1 MEVDNV
7 KITAIQAQKRK
18 GRYNIFIDGH
28 YRFPVSDEV
37 LIQFRLHKD
46 QEITDD
52 QIKVI
57 TDADSTSKAYNK
69 ALDYLSYQLRTEKE
83 IIQYLQQ
90 HEFTDLQIEP
100 VLQRLRTQGYINDL
114 EYAKSYVR
122 TIAKTSD
129 KGPKVITQNLR
140 KKGVLENDIETALD
154 EFPFEDQLQNS
165 IKIAQKLA
173 HKYHREAFKIQI
185 QKIKNGLFAKGF
197 SSEIATEAINQ
208 LGLEKNEDQE
218 KEQLHLQGA
227 KIMRRYQRLPLSQ
240 RNQKVKMALYRKG
253 FSMDEINQ
261 FIDEQN

>member
-28 YRFPVSDEV
+28 YRFPVSEEI
-37 LIQFRLHKD
+37 LIQFRLHKN

-57 TDADSTSKAYNK
+57 TNADSISKAYNK

-90 HEFTDLQIEP
+90 HKFTDLQIES
-100 VLQRLRTQGYINDL
+100 VLQRLRAQGYINDL

-129 KGPKVITQNLR
+129 KGSKVITQNLR
-140 KKGVLENDIETALD
+140 KKGVLENDIEIALE

-165 IKIAQKLA
+165 IRIAQKLA
-173 HKYHREAFKIQI
+173 RKYHREAFKIQI

-227 KIMRRYQRLPLSQ
+227 KIVRRYQRLPLSQ
-240 RNQKVKMALYRKG
+240 RNQKVKVALYHKG

>member
-1 MEVDNV
+1 M

-28 YRFPVSDEV
+28 YRFPVSEEV

-52 QIKVI
+52 QIKAI
-57 TDADSTSKAYNK
+57 TDADLISKAYNK

-100 VLQRLRTQGYINDL
+100 VLQRLRAQGYINDL

-154 EFPFEDQLQNS
+154 EFSSEDQLQNS
-165 IKIAQKLA
+165 IKIAEKLTR
-173 HKYHREAFKIQI
+173 KYHREAFKIQI

-208 LGLEKNEDQE
+208 LGLEKDEDQE

-227 KIMRRYQRLPLSQ
+227 KIIHRYQRLPLSQ

>member
-1 MEVDNV
+1 M

-18 GRYNIFIDGH
+18 GRYNIFIDGR
-28 YRFPVSDEV
+28 YRFPVSEEV

-46 QEITDD
+46 QEITND
-52 QIKVI
+52 QIQAI
-57 TDADSTSKAYNK
+57 TDADSISKAYNK

-90 HEFTDLQIEP
+90 HEFTDFQIES
-100 VLQRLRTQGYINDL
+100 VLQRLRAQGYINDL

-173 HKYHREAFKIQI
+173 RKYHREAFKIQI
-185 QKIKNGLFAKGF
+185 QKIKKGLFAKGF

-208 LGLEKNEDQE
+208 LGLEKDEDQE
-218 KEQLHLQGA
+218 KEQLQLQGA

>member
-1 MEVDNV
+1 M
-7 KITAIQAQKRK
+7 KITAIQVQKRK

-28 YRFPVSDEV
+28 YRFPVSEEV

-57 TDADSTSKAYNK
+57 TNADSISKAYNK

-90 HEFTDLQIEP
+90 HEFTDLQIKP
-100 VLQRLRTQGYINDL
+100 VLQRLRAQGYVNDL

-129 KGPKVITQNLR
+129 KGPKVIIQNLR
-140 KKGVLENDIETALD
+140 KKGVLENDIETALE

-173 HKYHREAFKIQI
+173 RKYHREAFKIQI
-185 QKIKNGLFAKGF
+185 QKIKNSLFAKGF

-208 LGLEKNEDQE
+208 LGLEKDEDQE
-218 KEQLHLQGA
+218 NEQLHLQGA
-227 KIMRRYQRLPLSQ
+227 KIIRRYQRLPLSQ
-240 RNQKVKMALYRKG
+240 RNQKVKVALYRKG

>member
-1 MEVDNV
+1 MEVNNV

-18 GRYNIFIDGH
+18 GRYNIFIDGQ
-28 YRFPVSDEV
+28 YRFPVSEEV
-37 LIQFRLHKD
+37 LIQFRLHKG
-46 QEITDD
+46 QEITNE

-57 TDADSTSKAYNK
+57 TDADAVSKAYTK

-90 HEFTDLQIEP
+90 HGFTDLQIEP
-100 VLQRLRTQGYINDL
+100 VLQRLRDQGYINDL

-140 KKGVLENDIETALD
+140 RKGILENNIEIALE
-154 EFPFEDQLQNS
+154 EFPYRVQLQNAV
-165 IKIAQKLA
+165 KIAQKLTR
-173 HKYHREAFKIQI
+173 KYRNEAFKIQI
-185 QKIKNGLFAKGF
+185 QKIKNGLFVKGF
-197 SSEIATEAINQ
+197 NSTVVTAAINQ
-208 LGLEKNEDQE
+208 LDLEKNESQE
-218 KEQLHLQGA
+218 KKQLQLQGA
-227 KIMRRYQRLPLSQ
+227 KIFQRYQKLPLAQ

-253 FSMDEINQ
+253 FSLNDINQ